1 MRNFSTAGGIRNIMR
16 FPVNG
21 MDIQS
26 DNNALRCRP
35 DLREQGTPEPEK
47 PGSR

>member
-1 MRNFSTAGGIRNIMR
+1 MR

-35 DLREQGTPEPEK
+35 DLKVQQNRDGPVP
-47 PGSR
+47 